1 MHVRLAVVSVALAF
15 AAPAGAALVG
25 TSSVQT
31 QVTSA
36 SDSLNRIQQIFYV
49 TVPAELHD
57 SLAHTLPARG
67 VPVTTVTADAVV
79 DWTAGQLRTSAS
91 ATLSNPCLVNN
102 LLVCTGGT
110 GTVKARAYASGRVQ
124 AGDLQ
129 FLGSDPDTPFST
141 STNLALSGSV
151 LRSSLIL
158 EGDTQSYYDN
168 SLIADSTLH
177 FRYQL
182 SQAQPQI
189 NPDRPEEPPINVG
202 VTLASGSIDITA
214 HYDGTLSLTSSGFVS
229 APSNWSNGDHLLTTT
244 SFTVYPNRPVTMFVA
259 AELDSGEQYSVHE
272 FADVSAALLFG
283 STFGLPSGVAVF
295 NDLPQ
300 GVVVSSTDFAITGNR
315 FGQPVPL
322 PSPSVLLVVACA
334 MLTRCRG
341 CKRPALRPL

>member
-1 MHVRLAVVSVALAF
+1 MHVRLTVLSVALAF
-15 AAPAGAALVG
+15 AAPAGAVLIG

-31 QVTSA
+31 EVTSA
-36 SDSLNRIQQIFYV
+36 SDSLNRIQQIFNV

-57 SLAHTLPARG
+57 SIAHTLPVRG
-67 VPVTTVTADAVV
+67 VPVTTATADAVV
-79 DWTAGQLRTSAS
+79 DWTAGQLRTSAR

-110 GTVKARAYASGRVQ
+110 GTVKARAYASGRVT
-124 AGDLQ
+124 ASDLQ
-129 FLGSDPDTPFST
+129 FLGLDLNSPFLT
-141 STNLALSGSV
+141 SANLDLSGSV

-158 EGDTQSYYDN
+158 EGDTQSYYDS
-168 SLIADSTLH
+168 SLIPDSKLH

-189 NPDRPEEPPINVG
+189 NPDRPAAPPIDVG
-202 VTLASGSIDITA
+202 VTLASGSIDINA
-214 HYDGTLSLTSSGFVS
+214 HYDGTLSFTTSGFVS
-229 APSNWSNGDHLLTTT
+229 APSNWSNGSHLLTTT
-244 SFTVYPNRPVTMFVA
+244 SFTVYPNRPVSMFLA

-272 FADVSAALLFG
+272 FADVAAALLFG

-300 GVVVSSTDFAITGNR
+300 GIAVSSTDFAITGNR

-322 PSPSVLLVVACA
+322 PLPSALLVVACA
-334 MLTRCRG
+334 MLTRRRG
-341 CKRPALRPL
+341 DTGSATRTA